1 MLSSGDT
8 LGINA
13 LNVYKANT
21 DNFVTITGITPEL
34 GKLDVMLYSMLGVA
48 VKQTILST
56 TTATQRVTTEGL
68 ASGLYI
74 VQIKSGNQTTVK
86 KIIVK

>member
-1 MLSSGDT
+1 MLSSGDS

-34 GKLDVMLYSMLGVA
+34 GKLDVRLYSMLGVA
-48 VKQTILST
+48 VKQTVLNTII
-56 TTATQRVTTEGL
+56 ATQRVTTKGL